1 MLKTRIW
8 TVLLAAAGLAAWG
21 DGEPVTANW
30 LPTTA
35 GTYTLTDGANWDT
48 GVAPTNGI
56 DIANFAPGEI
66 EGAQNIDLPATSALS
81 TWKLGTVTGASN
93 QTIRTPG
100 RHSNGTVIRYL
111 TVANPNGF
119 RGTWALKD
127 AHARLNLIPTN
138 SLVPSLATLDC
149 YYGPLVTTYPGTSV
163 VERLTGGGMVHK
175 GANNNDVQPNN
186 VLQIKGVAPFTQ
198 AKTRIRMAN
207 HTVVSLDYEGV
218 STNLPVTAGI
228 YVRFDASRPDTID
241 TETVDG
247 KRYVTAWRDAD
258 GRGVTATPF
267 TGNAYGNVPHGQRP
281 WLSEVTSVNGF
292 PLVDFGA
299 FENANG
305 HADSPYYDSLR
316 ETLGPSASLVFPATA
331 QAREVFFA
339 WQDTQATGT
348 CAFVVGAQNE
358 YHLHRGGCLFAQ
370 QRMNYHTT
378 DETYLDGVLRS
389 YLFGG
394 PYDLTRLSVVSA
406 NFSQGA
412 ILGTLAQDR
421 NLRFGGARI
430 AEVIVYTQELSS
442 LERQAVHAYLQR
454 KWTSNAKFD
463 PIMLR
468 DIQVDA
474 SNQIFEVPEGRTV
487 DVGALKVLSSQTFV
501 KRGDGTLNVDT
512 LANDGVL
519 KLDVRGGAVTF
530 NRKLTGVGDAE
541 PAPDPM
547 FWLDATAAD
556 SFVHTN
562 LEHGVAGRDYIHR
575 WNDCRPTQTKYYAYP
590 MNQGIDTNRPFVVAN
605 AVHGH
610 AAVDFGTGIITN
622 KNAPW
627 DGYSADAARLRFNTD
642 VYAYDGFVVLRMNNP
657 DSHYVCVDGQKGLPS
672 FFGVDGQGFTRWG
685 SDKLLAQYADVDP
698 LVAYWCI
705 DGVSYVP
712 YYDSFNFG
720 TNDFHV
726 VSFSQLK
733 TIRVNR
739 LADDR
744 SIVFGG
750 QQIGEVLFYDR
761 PLSEHE
767 RRQTEA
773 YLMKKWKNTTS
784 PAMREEVNLNT
795 VTFAEGVT
803 PILSSDRPLS
813 VAALNAAAD
822 ATITQKGSGTVT
834 LPTEPLGATRGYV
847 ADGGT
852 LVVKMSDPFADAFY
866 HFDATDAES
875 VVDDGAGGVT
885 QWLDTRRNGM
895 AAVSVVKGMS
905 VAKPTLKTVETR
917 NGKTMPVIDF
927 GDVSYS
933 GGQTSTDTAGM
944 DIRQNGADLGEAAG
958 RVKEIHVVYC
968 DKGSNYDGYKQRFI
982 FSDHGR
988 YPFHRGDG
996 NGQMFGRYSDNPYT
1010 GYTTAP
1016 GAYVALDGTSVAY
1029 NYNLTDKQ
1037 FHVIS
1042 AAPTNGVPVRSIAR
1056 DRSARA
1062 GGSYQ
1067 GELIAFKEHLSPE
1080 RRAYLQR
1087 YLMWKWLGEGTEPV
1101 YTNSASE
1108 LRVANGGTLSFA
1120 GAPTVS
1126 VPAISGTGTIA
1137 AGNVLD
1143 VSSLAFDFP
1152 DARTYGQLTVNGTLT
1167 LAAAG
1172 TVSVTVG
1179 AGATEPGD
1187 YPLLTA
1193 TSLAGGDL
1201 RDWTQAIDNA
1211 SNCDARVYAQGNA
1224 LYLRL
1229 APRGTVVILR

>member
-1 MLKTRIW
+1 MMRKNVFGMI
-8 TVLLAAAGLAAWG
+8 AAALCAAAAHG
-21 DGEPVTANW
+21 DGPVTANW
-30 LPTTA
+30 LPTAA

-48 GVAPTNGI
+48 GVAPTNGT
-56 DIANFAPGEI
+56 DIANFAPGAI
-66 EGAQNIDLPATSALS
+66 DGAQNIDLPATSAIS
-81 TWKLGTVTGASN
+81 SWYLGTVTGASN
-93 QTIRTPG
+93 QTIRTPA
-100 RHSNGTVIRYL
+100 RHSNGTTIRYL

-119 RGTWALKD
+119 RGTWALRD
-127 AHARLNLIPTN
+127 AHTRLYLIPTN

-149 YYGPLVTTYPGTSV
+149 YYAPLVITHPGTSV
-163 VERLTGGGMVHK
+163 VERLTGGGLVHK
-175 GANNNDVQPNN
+175 GANNNEYQPNN
-186 VLQIKGVAPFTQ
+186 VLRIKGVAPFTQ

-207 HTVVSLDYEGV
+207 HSVVSLDYEGV
-218 STNLPVTAGI
+218 ATNLPVTAGI

-247 KRYVTAWRDAD
+247 RRYVTAWRDAD
-258 GRGVTATPF
+258 GRGVTAMPF

-281 WLSEVTSVNGF
+281 WLSEVTSANGC

-305 HADSPYYDSLR
+305 HADSPYYDSLK
-316 ETLGPSASLVFPATA
+316 ETLGPSASLTFPATT
-331 QAREVFFA
+331 QAREVFIV

-348 CAFVVGAQNE
+348 CSFVVGAQNE
-358 YHLHRGGCLFAQ
+358 YHLHRGRCLFAE
-370 QRMNYHTT
+370 QRMNFHTT
-378 DETYLDGVLRS
+378 DETYLDGVRRS
-389 YLFGG
+389 YTFGG

-430 AEVIVYTQELSS
+430 AEVIIYTQELSS

-463 PIMLR
+463 PITLR

-487 DVGALKVLSSQTFV
+487 DVGLLKVLSSQTFV
-501 KRGDGTLNVDT
+501 KTGDGTLNVDA

-530 NRKLTGVGDAE
+530 NRMLTGVDDAE
-541 PAPDPM
+541 PAPGPM

-556 SFVHTN
+556 SFVRTN

-590 MNQGIDTNRPFVVAN
+590 MNQAIDTNRPFVVAN
-605 AVHGH
+605 AANGH
-610 AAVDFGTGIITN
+610 AVVDFGTGIITN

-627 DGYSADAARLRFNTD
+627 NGYSPDAARLRFNANVD
-642 VYAYDGFVVLRMNNP
+642 AHDGFVVLRMNNP
-657 DSHYVCVDGQKGLPS
+657 DSHYVCANGERGLPPL
-672 FFGVDGQGFTRWG
+672 FGVDTQGFTRWG
-685 SDKLLAQYADVDP
+685 TDKLLAQYADADP
-698 LVAYWCI
+698 LTAYWCI

-712 YYDSFNFG
+712 FYDTFAFG

-733 TIRVNR
+733 TIRINR

-744 SIVFGG
+744 NIVFGG

-773 YLMKKWKNTTS
+773 YLMKKWKNKTS
-784 PAMREEVNLNT
+784 PAMREGVNLNT
-795 VTFAEGVT
+795 VTFAECVA
-803 PILSSDRPLS
+803 PVLSSDRPLT
-813 VAALNAAAD
+813 VATLNAAND
-822 ATITQKGSGTVT
+822 AMITQKGSGTVT

-895 AAVSVVKGMS
+895 SAVSVVKGMS

-917 NGKTMPVIDF
+917 NGKTMPVLDF

-944 DIRQNGADLGEAAG
+944 DIRQNGADLGETAG

-1016 GAYVALDGTSVAY
+1016 RAYVALDGTSVAY

-1067 GELIAFKEHLSPE
+1067 GELIAFKEHLSPD

-1101 YTNSASE
+1101 YTNSAAS

-1120 GAPTVS
+1120 GAPTIS

-1137 AGNVLD
+1137 AGSVVD
-1143 VSSLAFDFP
+1143 VSSLTFDFP
-1152 DARTYGQLTVNGTLT
+1152 DETNYDHLTVTGTLG
-1167 LAAAG
+1167 LAASG

-1179 AGATEPGD
+1179 AGATASGE

-1193 TSLAGGDL
+1193 TALDGGLD
-1201 RDWTQAIDNA
+1201 DWTKTITNESRFSAALVRRDNT
-1211 SNCDARVYAQGNA
+1211 

-1229 APRGTVVILR
+1229 LPRGTILVFR

>member
-1 MLKTRIW
+1 MSKTRIW
-8 TVLLAAAGLAAWG
+8 TVLLAAAGLVAWG

-30 LPTTA
+30 LPTAA

-56 DIANFAPGEI
+56 DIANFAPGAI
-66 EGAQNIDLPATSALS
+66 EGAQNIDLPAISS
-81 TWKLGTVTGASN
+81 ISSWNLGTVTGASN

-100 RHSNGTVIRYL
+100 RHSNGTAIRYL

-127 AHARLNLIPTN
+127 AHARLYLIPTN

-149 YYGPLVTTYPGTSV
+149 FYAPMVTTYPGTSV
-163 VERLTGGGMVHK
+163 VERLTGGGLVHK
-175 GANNNDVQPNN
+175 AANNNDVQSNN

-218 STNLPVTAGI
+218 ATNLPVTAGI

-247 KRYVTAWRDAD
+247 KRFVTAWRDAD
-258 GRGVTATPF
+258 GRSVTATPY
-267 TGNAYGNVPHGQRP
+267 TGNDTTGARHGQRP

-299 FENANG
+299 FEQTNA
-305 HADSPYYDSLR
+305 DTVDVYYDTLK
-316 ETLGPSASLVFPATA
+316 ETLGPAASLEFAQTA
-331 QAREVFFA
+331 QAREVFVA
-339 WQDTQATGT
+339 WQDTQASNSQS
-348 CAFVVGAQNE
+348 FVIGSRND
-358 YHLHRGGCLFAQ
+358 YDLHRDTAGYLLA
-370 QRMNYHTT
+370 NYHAELHVN
-378 DETYLDGVLRS
+378 DETYVDGALRN
-389 YLFGG
+389 YRFG
-394 PYDLTRLSVVSA
+394 PYDYTRLTVASVSLSGNAKV
-406 NFSQGA
+406 
-412 ILGTLAQDR
+412 GTLAQDR
-421 NLRFGGARI
+421 NIRFGGARI

-487 DVGALKVLSSQTFV
+487 DVGLLKVLSSQTFV
-501 KRGDGTLNVDT
+501 KTGDGTLNVDT

-530 NRKLTGVGDAE
+530 NRMLTGVDDAA
-541 PAPDPM
+541 PAADPM

-556 SFVHTN
+556 SFVRTN

-590 MNQGIDTNRPFVVAN
+590 MNQAIDTNRPFVVAN
-605 AVHGH
+605 AANGH
-610 AAVDFGTGIITN
+610 AVVDFGTGIITN

-627 DGYSADAARLRFNTD
+627 NGYSPDAARLRFNANVD
-642 VYAYDGFVVLRMNNP
+642 AYDGFVVLRMNNP
-657 DSHYVCVDGQKGLPS
+657 DSHYVCANGERGLPPL
-672 FFGVDGQGFTRWG
+672 FGVDTQGFTRWG
-685 SDKLLAQYADVDP
+685 TDKLLAQYADADP
-698 LVAYWCI
+698 LTAYWCI

-712 YYDSFNFG
+712 VYDTFTFG

-744 SIVFGG
+744 NIVFGG

-773 YLMKKWKNTTS
+773 YLMKKWKNMTS
-784 PAMREEVNLNT
+784 PAMREKVNLNT
-795 VTFAEGVT
+795 ITFAEGVT
-803 PILSSDRPLS
+803 PILSSDRLLS
-813 VAALNAAAD
+813 VATLNAAAD

-895 AAVSVVKGMS
+895 SAVSVVKGMS
-905 VAKPTLKTVETR
+905 VAKPTLNTVETR

-1137 AGNVLD
+1137 AGNVVD

-1193 TSLAGGDL
+1193 TSLVGGL
-1201 RDWTQAIDNA
+1201 ANWTQSIDND
-1211 SNCDARVYAQGNA
+1211 SNLAPMLVTEGNT

-1229 APRGTVVILR
+1229 TPKGTVLIFR

>member
-1 MLKTRIW
+1 MKRVALMAF
-8 TVLLAAAGLAAWG
+8 AAALSAMAVRG

-30 LPTTA
+30 LPTAA

-48 GVAPTNGI
+48 GVAPTNGV
-56 DIANFAPGEI
+56 DIANFAPGAI
-66 EGAQNIDLPATSALS
+66 DGAQNIDLPATSAIS
-81 TWKLGTVTGASN
+81 SWYLGTVTGASN
-93 QTIRTPG
+93 QTIRTPA
-100 RHSNGTVIRYL
+100 RHSNGTAIRYL

-119 RGTWALKD
+119 RGTWSLSD
-127 AHARLNLIPTN
+127 AHTRLYMIPTN

-149 YYGPLVTTYPGTSV
+149 YYAPLVITHPGTSV
-163 VERLTGGGMVHK
+163 VERLTGGGLVHK
-175 GANNNDVQPNN
+175 GANNNEYQPNN
-186 VLQIKGVAPFTQ
+186 VLRIKGVAPFTQ

-207 HTVVSLDYEGV
+207 HSAVSLDYEGV

-247 KRYVTAWRDAD
+247 RRYVTAWRDAD
-258 GRGVTATPF
+258 GRGVTAMPF

-281 WLSEVTSVNGF
+281 WLSEVTSANGC

-305 HADSPYYDSLR
+305 HADSPYYDSLK
-316 ETLGPSASLVFPATA
+316 ETLGPSASLTFPATT
-331 QAREVFFA
+331 QAREVFIV

-348 CAFVVGAQNE
+348 CSFVVGAQNE
-358 YHLHRGGCLFAQ
+358 YHLHRGRCLFAE
-370 QRMNYHTT
+370 QRMNFHTT
-378 DETYLDGVLRS
+378 DETCLDGVRRS
-389 YLFGG
+389 YTFGG

-430 AEVIVYTQELSS
+430 AEVIIYTQELSS

-463 PIMLR
+463 PITLR

-487 DVGALKVLSSQTFV
+487 DVGLLKVLSSQTFV
-501 KRGDGTLNVDT
+501 KTGDGTLNVDT

-530 NRKLTGVGDAE
+530 NRMLTGMDDAE
-541 PAPDPM
+541 PAPGPM

-556 SFVHTN
+556 SFVRTN

-590 MNQGIDTNRPFVVAN
+590 MNQAIDTNRPFVVAN
-605 AVHGH
+605 AANGH
-610 AAVDFGTGIITN
+610 AVVDFGTGIITN

-627 DGYSADAARLRFNTD
+627 NGYSPDAARLRFNANVD
-642 VYAYDGFVVLRMNNP
+642 AHDGFVVLRMNNP
-657 DSHYVCVDGQKGLPS
+657 DSHYVCANGEKGPPPL
-672 FFGVDGQGFTRWG
+672 FGVDTQGFTRWG
-685 SDKLLAQYADVDP
+685 TDKLLAQYADADP
-698 LVAYWCI
+698 LTAYWCI

-712 YYDSFNFG
+712 FYDTFAFG

-744 SIVFGG
+744 NIVFGG

-773 YLMKKWKNTTS
+773 YLMKKWKNKTS
-784 PAMREEVNLNT
+784 PALHNEVNLNT
-795 VTFAEGVT
+795 VTFAEGVA
-803 PILSSDRPLS
+803 PVLSSDRPLT
-813 VAALNAAAD
+813 VAALNAAND
-822 ATITQKGSGTVT
+822 ATITQKGDGTVT
-834 LPTEPLGATRGYV
+834 LPPEPLGAERGFV

-852 LVVKMSDPFADAFY
+852 LVVTLSDPFADAFY

-895 AAVSVVKGMS
+895 AAVSVITGMS

-917 NGKTMPVIDF
+917 NGKTMPVLDF
-927 GDVSYS
+927 GDASKS
-933 GGQTSTDTAGM
+933 GSTTSSTSAGM
-944 DIRQNGADLGEAAG
+944 DIRRNNANLGEADG
-958 RVKEIHVVYC
+958 CVKEVHVVYC
-968 DKGSNYDGYKQRFI
+968 DAGTNFDGYKQRFI
-982 FSDHGR
+982 FADHG
-988 YPFHRGDG
+988 YYQFHRGES
-996 NGQMFGRYSDNPYT
+996 NGQMFGAYGDPKYGEFVRNGSC
-1010 GYTTAP
+1010 
-1016 GAYVALDGTSVAY
+1016 YVAVDGEPKAY
-1029 NYNLTDKQ
+1029 SYNLTDKQ

-1042 AAPTNGVPVRSIAR
+1042 AAPTNGVPVRSITR
-1056 DRSARA
+1056 DRSSRA

-1067 GELIAFKEHLSPE
+1067 GELIAFKEHLSPA
-1080 RRAYLQR
+1080 RRAYLQK

-1101 YTNSASE
+1101 YTNSAAS
-1108 LRVANGGTLSFA
+1108 LRVANGGTLSFT

-1126 VPAISGTGTIA
+1126 VPAISGSGTIS
-1137 AGNVLD
+1137 AGNLVG

-1152 DARTYGQLTVNGTLT
+1152 DAETYDRLAVEGTLA

-1179 AGATEPGD
+1179 AGAKEPGD

-1193 TSLAGGDL
+1193 TSLVGGL
-1201 RDWTQAIDNA
+1201 ANWTQSIDNGTNLA
-1211 SNCDARVYAQGNA
+1211 AMLVTEGNT

-1229 APRGTVVILR
+1229 TPKGSVLILR

>member
-1 MLKTRIW
+1 MSKTRIW
-8 TVLLAAAGLAAWG
+8 TVLLVAAGLAAWG

-30 LPTTA
+30 LPTAA

-56 DIANFAPGEI
+56 DIANLAPGEI
-66 EGAQNIDLPATSALS
+66 EGAQNIDLPAISS
-81 TWKLGTVTGASN
+81 ISSWNLGTVTGASN

-100 RHSNGTVIRYL
+100 RHTNGMTVRYL
-111 TVANPNGF
+111 TIANPNGF

-127 AHARLNLIPTN
+127 AHARLYLIPTN

-149 YYGPLVTTYPGTSV
+149 SYAPMVTTYPGTSV
-163 VERLTGGGMVHK
+163 VERLTGGGLVHK
-175 GANNNDVQPNN
+175 AANNNDVQPNN

-218 STNLPVTAGI
+218 ATNLPVTAGI

-247 KRYVTAWRDAD
+247 RQYVTAWRDAD
-258 GRGVTATPF
+258 GRGITATPF

-281 WLSEVTSVNGF
+281 WLSEVTSANGC

-305 HADSPYYDSLR
+305 HADSPYYDSLK
-316 ETLGPSASLVFPATA
+316 ETLGPSASLVFPATT
-331 QAREVFFA
+331 QAREVFIV

-348 CAFVVGAQNE
+348 CSFVVGAQNE

-530 NRKLTGVGDAE
+530 NRKLTGVDDAE

-556 SFVHTN
+556 SLVHTN

-590 MNQGIDTNRPFVVAN
+590 MNQAIDTNRPFVVAN
-605 AVHGH
+605 AANGQAV
-610 AAVDFGTGIITN
+610 VDFGTGIITN

-627 DGYSADAARLRFNTD
+627 NGYSPDAARLRFNANVD
-642 VYAYDGFVVLRMNNP
+642 AYDGFVVLRMNNP
-657 DSHYVCVDGQKGLPS
+657 DSHYVCANGEKGLPPL
-672 FFGVDGQGFTRWG
+672 FGVDTQGFTRWG
-685 SDKLLAQYADVDP
+685 TDKLLAQYADADP
-698 LVAYWCI
+698 LTAYWCI

-712 YYDSFNFG
+712 VYDTFTFG

-744 SIVFGG
+744 NIVFGG

-773 YLMKKWKNTTS
+773 YLMKKWKNKTS
-784 PAMREEVNLNT
+784 PAMREGVNLNT
-795 VTFAEGVT
+795 VTFAEGAT
-803 PILSSDRPLS
+803 PILSSDRPLT
-813 VAALNAAAD
+813 VATLNAADD

-834 LPTEPLGATRGYV
+834 LPTEPLGSTRGFV
-847 ADGGT
+847 ADLRCGRRYACGDDARSIRGRVLPLRRDGRGVGRGRRRGWRHAVARHAPQRDVGGERRQGD
-852 LVVKMSDPFADAFY
+852 VRGEADAE
-866 HFDATDAES
+866 D
-875 VVDDGAGGVT
+875 
-885 QWLDTRRNGM
+885 
-895 AAVSVVKGMS
+895 
-905 VAKPTLKTVETR
+905 
-917 NGKTMPVIDF
+917 
-927 GDVSYS
+927 
-933 GGQTSTDTAGM
+933 
-944 DIRQNGADLGEAAG
+944 
-958 RVKEIHVVYC
+958 
-968 DKGSNYDGYKQRFI
+968 
-982 FSDHGR
+982 
-988 YPFHRGDG
+988 RGD
-996 NGQMFGRYSDNPYT
+996 T
-1010 GYTTAP
+1010 
-1016 GAYVALDGTSVAY
+1016 
-1029 NYNLTDKQ
+1029 
-1037 FHVIS
+1037 
-1042 AAPTNGVPVRSIAR
+1042 
-1056 DRSARA
+1056 
-1062 GGSYQ
+1062 
-1067 GELIAFKEHLSPE
+1067 
-1080 RRAYLQR
+1080 QR
-1087 YLMWKWLGEGTEPV
+1087 E
-1101 YTNSASE
+1101 
-1108 LRVANGGTLSFA
+1108 
-1120 GAPTVS
+1120 
-1126 VPAISGTGTIA
+1126 
-1137 AGNVLD
+1137 D
-1143 VSSLAFDFP
+1143 
-1152 DARTYGQLTVNGTLT
+1152 DAR
-1167 LAAAG
+1167 
-1172 TVSVTVG
+1172 
-1179 AGATEPGD
+1179 PR
-1187 YPLLTA
+1187 
-1193 TSLAGGDL
+1193 L
-1201 RDWTQAIDNA
+1201 R
-1211 SNCDARVYAQGNA
+1211 RRE
-1224 LYLRL
+1224 L
-1229 APRGTVVILR
+1229 

>member
-1 MLKTRIW
+1 MSKTRIW

-30 LPTTA
+30 LPTA
-35 GTYTLTDGANWDT
+35 SGTYTLTDGANWDT
-48 GVAPTNGI
+48 GVAPTNGV
-56 DIANFAPGEI
+56 DIANFAPGAI
-66 EGAQNIDLPATSALS
+66 DGAQNIDLPAISS
-81 TWKLGTVTGASN
+81 ISSWNLGTVTGASN

-100 RHSNGTVIRYL
+100 RHTNGMTVRYL
-111 TVANPNGF
+111 TIANPNGF

-127 AHARLNLIPTN
+127 AHARLYLIPTN

-149 YYGPLVTTYPGTSV
+149 SYAPMVTTYPGTSV
-163 VERLTGGGMVHK
+163 VERLTGGGLVHK
-175 GANNNDVQPNN
+175 AANNNDVQPNN

-218 STNLPVTAGI
+218 ATNLPVTAGI

-247 KRYVTAWRDAD
+247 RQYVTAWRDAD
-258 GRGVTATPF
+258 GRGITATPF

-281 WLSEVTSVNGF
+281 WLSEVTSANGC

-305 HADSPYYDSLR
+305 HADSPYYDSLK
-316 ETLGPSASLVFPATA
+316 ETLGPSASLVFPATT
-331 QAREVFFA
+331 QAREVFIV

-487 DVGALKVLSSQTFV
+487 DVGLLKVLSSQTFV
-501 KRGDGTLNVDT
+501 KTGGGTLNVDT

-530 NRKLTGVGDAE
+530 NRMLTGVDDAE

-562 LEHGVAGRDYIHR
+562 LEHGVAGRTYIHR

-590 MNQGIDTNRPFVVAN
+590 MNQAIDTNRPFVVAN
-605 AVHGH
+605 AANGH
-610 AAVDFGTGIITN
+610 AVVDFGTGIITN

-627 DGYSADAARLRFNTD
+627 NGYSPDAARLRFNANVD
-642 VYAYDGFVVLRMNNP
+642 AHDGFVVLRMNNP
-657 DSHYVCVDGQKGLPS
+657 DSHYVCANGERGLPPL
-672 FFGVDGQGFTRWG
+672 FGVDTQGFTRWG
-685 SDKLLAQYADVDP
+685 SDRLLAQYADADP
-698 LVAYWCI
+698 LTAYWCI

-712 YYDSFNFG
+712 FYDTFDFG

-773 YLMKKWKNTTS
+773 YLMKKWKNKTS
-784 PAMREEVNLNT
+784 PALHNEVNLNT
-795 VTFAEGVT
+795 VTFAEGVA
-803 PILSSDRPLS
+803 PVLSSDRPLT
-813 VAALNAAAD
+813 VAALNAAND
-822 ATITQKGSGTVT
+822 ATITQKGGGTVT
-834 LPTEPLGATRGYV
+834 LPPEPLAAVRGFV

-852 LVVKMSDPFADAFY
+852 LVVTLPDPFADAFY

-895 AAVSVVKGMS
+895 AAVSVITGMS

-917 NGKTMPVIDF
+917 NGKTMPVLDF
-927 GDVSYS
+927 GDASKS
-933 GGQTSTDTAGM
+933 GSTTSSTSAGM
-944 DIRQNGADLGEAAG
+944 DIRRNNANLGEADG
-958 RVKEIHVVYC
+958 CVKEVHVVYC
-968 DKGSNYDGYKQRFI
+968 DAGTNFDGYKQRFI
-982 FSDHGR
+982 FADHG
-988 YPFHRGDG
+988 YYQFHRGES
-996 NGQMFGRYSDNPYT
+996 NGQMFGAYGDPKY
-1010 GYTTAP
+1010 
-1016 GAYVALDGTSVAY
+1016 GALVRNGSCYVAVDGEPKAY
-1029 NYNLTDKQ
+1029 SYNLTDKQ

-1056 DRSARA
+1056 DRGARA

-1067 GELIAFKEHLSPE
+1067 GELIAFKEHLSPA
-1080 RRAYLQR
+1080 RRAYLQK
-1087 YLMWKWLGEGTEPV
+1087 YLMWKWFGEGEKPV
-1101 YTNSASE
+1101 YTNTASA
-1108 LRVANGGTLSFA
+1108 LRVANGGTLSFT

-1126 VPAISGTGTIA
+1126 VPAISGSSTIS
-1137 AGNVLD
+1137 AGNLVG

-1152 DARTYGQLTVNGTLT
+1152 DAETYDRLAVEGTLA

-1179 AGATEPGD
+1179 AGATASGE

-1193 TSLAGGDL
+1193 TALDGGLD
-1201 RDWTQAIDNA
+1201 DWTKTITNESRFSAA
-1211 SNCDARVYAQGNA
+1211 LVRRSNA

-1229 APRGTVVILR
+1229 LPRGTVLHLR